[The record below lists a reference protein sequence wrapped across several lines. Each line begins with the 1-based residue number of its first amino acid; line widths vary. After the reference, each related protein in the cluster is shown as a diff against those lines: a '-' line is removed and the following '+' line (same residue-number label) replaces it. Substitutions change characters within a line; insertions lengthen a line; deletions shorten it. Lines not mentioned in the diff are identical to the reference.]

1 MNAEERAMAAAKKN
15 EDARNAELAKPYDN
29 DRR

>member
-1 MNAEERAMAAAKKN
+1 MNAEERAMAESKKA
-15 EDARNAELAKPYDN
+15 EDARNAELAKPYSN